1 MIRDARPEDARA
13 VEQVRVAGWRAAYR
27 GLVAD
32 DLLDALEVT
41 GQRVADLTRAITEPG
56 PYDVALV
63 AEQAGAVVAMARLS
77 PCGDDDLDPATTAE
91 LRALYVDPGS
101 WATGLGG
108 RLLDEGFGR
117 LPHPLQVL
125 WTLEGNARA
134 RAFYERRGFV
144 RDGAGKVRDLGGP
157 AREVRYRRP
166 RP

>member
-1 MIRDARPEDARA
+1 MPLPFPVRCQNAQMIRDARPEDARA

-41 GQRVADLTRAITEPG
+41 GQRVADLTRAIAEPG

-101 WATGLGG
+101 WATGLG
-108 RLLDEGFGR
+108 
-117 LPHPLQVL
+117 
-125 WTLEGNARA
+125 
-134 RAFYERRGFV
+134 
-144 RDGAGKVRDLGGP
+144 
-157 AREVRYRRP
+157 
-166 RP
+166 